1 MINKIVFAGKDA
13 SRALG
18 MSSVKPED
26 VSPKWEDLSDKEKG
40 VLEDWYVFPALALV
54 GLCCV
59 VLLTGLGSCSLRR
72 GIIRLGWLFRFFF

>member
-40 VLEDWYVFPALALV
+40 VLEDWYVFLLLLLLLLGCVADWIRFVFFSKRYNKV
-54 GLCCV
+54 GLV
-59 VLLTGLGSCSLRR
+59 V
-72 GIIRLGWLFRFFF
+72 